1 MKTYID
7 SFHLE
12 VSMNPQHIL
21 RLENI
26 AIAIFGIFAYTYLGG
41 TWWLFALLFLT
52 PDFSMLGYLAGNKL
66 GADVYNFFHTSTL
79 PLGLLAIAIGTTNT
93 SLMQIALIW
102 LTHIYFDRAVG
113 YGLKLPTGFKH
124 THLSQ

>member
-1 MKTYID
+1 MKTYNG

-12 VSMNPQHIL
+12 VNMNPQQIL

-26 AIAIFGIFAYTYLGG
+26 AIAIFGIYAYAYLGG
-41 TWWLFALLFLT
+41 TWWFFALLFLT
-52 PDFSMLGYLAGNKL
+52 PDFSMLGYLAGNKI
-66 GADVYNFFHTSTL
+66 GANTYNLFHTPIL
-79 PLGLLAIAIGTTNT
+79 PIALFAVAVVL
-93 SLMQIALIW
+93 SSPLLMQIALIW

-124 THLSQ
+124 THLS